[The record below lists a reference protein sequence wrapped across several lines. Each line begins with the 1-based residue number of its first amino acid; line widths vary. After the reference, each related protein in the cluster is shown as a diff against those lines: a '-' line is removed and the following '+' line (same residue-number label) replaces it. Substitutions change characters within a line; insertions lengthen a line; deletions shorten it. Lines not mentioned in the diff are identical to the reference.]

1 MQSQSIRPVLA
12 EFFKDDR
19 EGEGTQRH
27 HPDGRASSE
36 QIHAPTPVQAS
47 EVDATAR
54 PGLLH
59 GVLGVL
65 SMHEY
70 VIVAVIILL
79 AVVLVVGL
87 ELKEWSHHFS
97 EED

>member
-1 MQSQSIRPVLA
+1 
-12 EFFKDDR
+12 
-19 EGEGTQRH
+19 
-27 HPDGRASSE
+27 
-36 QIHAPTPVQAS
+36 
-47 EVDATAR
+47 
-54 PGLLH
+54 
-59 GVLGVL
+59 
-65 SMHEY
+65 MHEY